1 MILALAVLFA
11 LPVSA
16 QATTPFIHAH
26 RGGALVDG
34 TPTFGE
40 NTLPAFRDAA
50 AKGFVLEL
58 DVKLTQDNVP
68 VVIHDPELDR
78 VTACTG
84 EVAARTLAQLA
95 SCPVD
100 IIGTEGNSAPA
111 PDPQP
116 IPTLEQVLDLAR
128 EQHARVNIEIKNQPG
143 DPDFDAGSTF
153 ANRVMDGVVAS
164 KIPGGSTIIQSFWPP
179 NLEVAQTRFPAA
191 ETSYL
196 QLGGLTAGGIA
207 LAKNGGYEW
216 VSSGGA
222 TEPMTAAA
230 HTAGRRVVPY
240 TLDSAADIKAAAAAG
255 VDELISND
263 PTLARRALAEVD
275 APAPAVPAAPSDAEC
290 ERVRAKRTLPA
301 VEAYDPGPQ
310 APRVFAIQ
318 FKQEV
323 RHIETYAT
331 FRTKMECLVR
341 EFVLPRLARGR
352 PNVVALNEDVGL
364 FTIAT
369 GSRGRAAREAFA
381 GGSALTSLNAV
392 AAAYA
397 PVTAAYGTRFTSTKA
412 FATGFY
418 AATDTFVRGWMQ
430 VFSDL
435 SKRYGVYMLGANN
448 QARFRESTNA
458 SEVAQFRD
466 PDIATPRS
474 VYVALDDRIYNEV
487 FMWAPQDRLSEGPR
501 MLRNVVTQNRK
512 VPLTDFEQALQFT
525 PGPST
530 GGDAVENLRPYAL
543 PGSGARISF
552 ATSLPAFTYGP
563 AGGDPCADTSKTYM
577 RCMDSLGANLVMQ
590 DEANNGRWATD
601 VANGSWQPLE
611 WMTSTWRAA
620 SDPSVGFTYNVT
632 PHLVGNLADL
642 PFDGQTAIT
651 QRGLRSSPGC
661 NYVGNTVAEPGDERY
676 QAEQGP
682 KSEFLAILP
691 WVTPDGPRSELKATG
706 AKLVSGSRDPLE
718 NDYAEGVIA
727 ADLPFPAN
735 PNRAGCVKAATAE
748 AKKPKTSDDDSS
760 ARRRPANSSDPTA
773 TGTVSGSNEGSLPF
787 TGWFVPLVL
796 LVGLLLTLAGRALK
810 RAHAQKKPSAG

>member
-1 MILALAVLFA
+1 M
-11 LPVSA
+11 
-16 QATTPFIHAH
+16 
-26 RGGALVDG
+26 
-34 TPTFGE
+34 
-40 NTLPAFRDAA
+40 
-50 AKGFVLEL
+50 
-58 DVKLTQDNVP
+58 
-68 VVIHDPELDR
+68 
-78 VTACTG
+78 
-84 EVAARTLAQLA
+84 
-95 SCPVD
+95 
-100 IIGTEGNSAPA
+100 
-111 PDPQP
+111 
-116 IPTLEQVLDLAR
+116 
-128 EQHARVNIEIKNQPG
+128 
-143 DPDFDAGSTF
+143 
-153 ANRVMDGVVAS
+153 
-164 KIPGGSTIIQSFWPP
+164 
-179 NLEVAQTRFPAA
+179 
-191 ETSYL
+191 
-196 QLGGLTAGGIA
+196 
-207 LAKNGGYEW
+207 
-216 VSSGGA
+216 
-222 TEPMTAAA
+222 
-230 HTAGRRVVPY
+230 
-240 TLDSAADIKAAAAAG
+240 
-255 VDELISND
+255 
-263 PTLARRALAEVD
+263 
-275 APAPAVPAAPSDAEC
+275 
-290 ERVRAKRTLPA
+290 
-301 VEAYDPGPQ
+301 
-310 APRVFAIQ
+310 FAIQ
-318 FKQEV
+318 FKQEA
-323 RHIETYAT
+323 RHVETYAS

-369 GSRGRAAREAFA
+369 GSRGRAAREASA
-381 GGSALTSLNAV
+381 GGSALATLQAV

-397 PVTAAYGTRFTSTKA
+397 PVTAAYGTRFTSTKP
-412 FATGFY
+412 FATGFF
-418 AATDTFVRGWMQ
+418 AATDTFARGWMQ

-435 SKRYGVYMLGANN
+435 SKRYGVYMLGSNN

-458 SEVAQFRD
+458 SEVTQFRD

-487 FMWAPQDRLSEGPR
+487 FMWAPQDRLTEGPR

-512 VPLTDFEQALQFT
+512 VPLTDFEKALQFD

-563 AGGDPCADTSKTYM
+563 PGGDPCADTSKTYM

-691 WVTPDGPRSELKATG
+691 WVTPDAPRSELKATG
-706 AKLVSGSRDPLE
+706 AKLVSRLARPARERLRRGGHRRRSAVPGESLTGRAASRPPPL
-718 NDYAEGVIA
+718 
-727 ADLPFPAN
+727 
-735 PNRAGCVKAATAE
+735 RS
-748 AKKPKTSDDDSS
+748 KKPKTSDDSTLPRRRALPTARTPRLPAPSRVATREASRLPAGSCRSCCSS
-760 ARRRPANSSDPTA
+760 ACC
-773 TGTVSGSNEGSLPF
+773 
-787 TGWFVPLVL
+787 
-796 LVGLLLTLAGRALK
+796 
-810 RAHAQKKPSAG
+810 